1 MNDTPADGALSHEDG
16 HGPAHDTFSQRR
28 AMLAGLGGLAAGAFM
43 ARSAQA
49 GPLSPPPGPIEPTP
63 GPEPRIPINQENTP
77 GNGINTYLIS
87 QPGSYY
93 LTENLLGE
101 PGKSGIRIESNNVTL
116 DLMGF
121 ECLGVADSLTGID
134 QPAFLP
140 GITIRN
146 GTVSGWGQD
155 GIFAR
160 IDSGLIEGVHAH
172 SNGGSGIRALGRS
185 VIVRA
190 CSAYANDFSGI
201 NVSQWSTIESCT
213 AIENGSVGI
222 ECGGNSLITGCTAVG
237 NGEGGIKAQLGCV
250 VTGCSARGNLGS
262 GIEVR
267 GRCLVLNNNL
277 ISNTSGPQ
285 IGAGILAFAGW
296 NRLDGNNCALNQV
309 GISCPQPTNI
319 LARNTCSQ
327 NATNWDIAS
336 GNHCLVIS
344 AAAGGAI
351 SGNSGGV
358 SLGSTDPN
366 ANYTH

>member
-1 MNDTPADGALSHEDG
+1 MNNTPADGALSPEDG

-49 GPLSPPPGPIEPTP
+49 GPLSPPPGPIESTP

-77 GNGINTYLIS
+77 GNSANTFLIS

-101 PGKSGIRIESNNVTL
+101 PGKSGIRINSNNVTL

-121 ECLGVADSLTGID
+121 ECRGVPDSLTGIN
-134 QPAFLP
+134 QPSFLP

-155 GIFAR
+155 GLFAR
-160 IDSGLIEGVHAH
+160 IDSGLIEGVHTHA
-172 SNGGSGIRALGRS
+172 NGWSGMRAIGRS
-185 VIVRA
+185 VHIRA
-190 CSAYANDFSGI
+190 CSAYANGFQGI
-201 NVSQWSTIESCT
+201 DTGAWSTIESCI
-213 AIENGSVGI
+213 ANENGLMGI
-222 ECGGNSLITGCTAVG
+222 KSGGHTLITGCNAVA
-237 NGEGGIKAQLGCV
+237 NGEDGINAQLGCV

-262 GIEVR
+262 GVNVL

-277 ISNTSGPQ
+277 ISNTSGR
-285 IGAGILAFAGW
+285 GILALNGW
-296 NRLDGNNCALNQV
+296 IRLEGNNCALNQV
-309 GISCPQPTNI
+309 GISCPQPTNF

-336 GNHCLVIS
+336 GNACLVIV
-344 AAAGGAI
+344 AATGGVI

-358 SLGSTDPN
+358 PIGSTDPN